1 MAVIT
6 GGPGTGKTTLIKSIS
21 ALFDAFGKRL
31 RLAAPTGRA
40 ARRIS
45 EVTGR
50 KAETIHKLLGYN
62 PTNDFFE
69 KNRDNPVD
77 ADALIIDEASMIDT
91 FLMFHLLQ
99 AVHMQSMLILVGDAF
114 QLPSVGPGNILSD
127 IIKSKKIETFELKKI
142 YRHAQGSPI
151 IVNAHKIRRGQ
162 PPDLENTGDPED
174 LSEFYFIEQNNPA
187 TVVKTIVELC
197 VRKIPERFDF
207 DPLDEIQVLTP
218 MHKGLAGTLNLN
230 HVLQKR
236 LNPNTIMIETMGNTF
251 KLGDKIMHLKNNYQK
266 EVFNGDI
273 GTIYDID
280 KKAQMLSVNYYG
292 RIV

>member
-1 MAVIT
+1 VTVIT

-21 ALFDAFGKRL
+21 ALFDALGKRL
-31 RLAAPTGRA
+31 CLAAPTGRA

-62 PTNDFFE
+62 PVNGLFE

-127 IIKSKKIETFELKKI
+127 IIKSKRIETFELKKI
-142 YRHAQGSPI
+142 YRHAQESKRPS
-151 IVNAHKIRRGQ
+151 R
-162 PPDLENTGDPED
+162 
-174 LSEFYFIEQNNPA
+174 F
-187 TVVKTIVELC
+187 
-197 VRKIPERFDF
+197 VRILFR
-207 DPLDEIQVLTP
+207 
-218 MHKGLAGTLNLN
+218 
-230 HVLQKR
+230 
-236 LNPNTIMIETMGNTF
+236 
-251 KLGDKIMHLKNNYQK
+251 
-266 EVFNGDI
+266 
-273 GTIYDID
+273 
-280 KKAQMLSVNYYG
+280 
-292 RIV
+292 

>member
-1 MAVIT
+1 LTWDSIKSLATSGEVVIEKIYNDTDTEAVFLKQLHKAEAGIANKINALLSIPISFTGLDSGRITLEVLKKLAIKLSPEQLAALEGILSHRVTVIT

-21 ALFDAFGKRL
+21 ALFDALGKRL
-31 RLAAPTGRA
+31 CLAAPTGRA

-62 PTNDFFE
+62 PVNGLFE

-127 IIKSKKIETFELKKI
+127 IIKSKRIETFELKKI
-142 YRHAQGSPI
+142 YRHAQESPI
-151 IVNAHKIRRGQ
+151 IVNAHKIRKGQ
-162 PPDLENTGDPED
+162 PPDLEKTSDLQD
-174 LSEFYFIEQNNPA
+174 LSEFYFVEQNNPE
-187 TVVKTIVELC
+187 TIVKTIVELC
-197 VRKIPERFDF
+197 VRKIDC
-207 DPLDEIQVLTP
+207 
-218 MHKGLAGTLNLN
+218 
-230 HVLQKR
+230 
-236 LNPNTIMIETMGNTF
+236 
-251 KLGDKIMHLKNNYQK
+251 
-266 EVFNGDI
+266 
-273 GTIYDID
+273 
-280 KKAQMLSVNYYG
+280 
-292 RIV
+292 